1 MKKIFYLVVF
11 ILTVLIGIKLF
22 YKNSYQD
29 KIAQMIMVGFDGLTL
44 TPENPIYRD
53 IRKNHI
59 GGVILFNQKG
69 WDKNTQRNIKDPDQL
84 KNLIKQ
90 LQQISNIPLFIAI
103 DQEGGKVARLS
114 PEFGVSTYT
123 AGELGQMNDLTI
135 TQREADKTSSV
146 LKNLGIN
153 VNFAP
158 CVDITLNSN
167 SIIKFKDRAF
177 SDNDAQIV
185 VMHAEQFIKAYQK
198 VGVLPVLKHFPGH
211 GSATGDTHEGYV
223 DITNEY
229 QSVELEPYQI
239 LLPKYPEIGVM
250 VAHVFNRHVDTENP
264 LSLSYQNVTK
274 NLKEDLHFK
283 GIIFSD
289 DLQMG
294 ALTKRHSW
302 HDIVVKAI
310 NAGNDVLVIGN
321 NLTYDPDIADKTLKI
336 ILKALKDGEIKP
348 ERIDEAYDKIM
359 KTKSKFLKD
368 YHVDRKN

>member
-1 MKKIFYLVVF
+1 MQDYSDTYTSIFPQK
-11 ILTVLIGIKLF
+11 T
-22 YKNSYQD
+22 
-29 KIAQMIMVGFDGLTL
+29 
-44 TPENPIYRD
+44 
-53 IRKNHI
+53 
-59 GGVILFNQKG
+59 NQG
-69 WDKNTQRNIKDPDQL
+69 WDENTQRNIKDSDQV

-90 LQQISNIPLFIAI
+90 LQQISKTPLFVAI

-123 AGELGQMNDLTI
+123 AGELGQMNNPTT
-135 TQREADKTSSV
+135 TQHEANKTANV

-158 CVDITLNSN
+158 CVDITLNPD

-177 SDNDAQIV
+177 SDNDPQV
-185 VMHAEQFIKAYQK
+185 VVTHAEQFIKAYQET
-198 VGVLPVLKHFPGH
+198 GILPVLKHFPGH

-229 QSVELEPYQI
+229 QPVESEPYKKLI
-239 LLPKYPEIGVM
+239 SKYPEVGVM

-294 ALTKRHSW
+294 ALTKQHSW

-321 NLTYDPDIADKTLKI
+321 NLAYDPDIADKTLKI
-336 ILKALKDGEIKP
+336 ILKALKDGEIQTD
-348 ERIDEAYDKIM
+348 RIDEAYDKIM
-359 KTKSKFLKD
+359 KIKSMI
-368 YHVDRKN
+368 